1 MRLTKLEIHGFKSF
15 ADQTEMLF
23 EPGVTAIV
31 GPNGCG
37 KSNVSDAVRWVLG
50 EQKARALRGAKM
62 EEVIFQG
69 SSARRA
75 VNVAEVSL
83 HFENDDGTL
92 DIPFRE
98 VVITRRLSR
107 SGESDYFLNNA
118 PCRLRDIHDM
128 VRGTGLG
135 ADSGVVIEAKM
146 VDALLSDRPDDR
158 RELFEEAAGVGLY
171 RDRKRSAERRLEET
185 TVDLSRIDDLI
196 GEVQSQVRSLA
207 RQRKR
212 AERHAELM
220 ARRLT
225 LEIAHASREM
235 NAWHGE
241 LARLEERLT
250 ALRINVPGGEETLRV
265 AESSRDI
272 ALSTRT
278 TAEARRSELA
288 RLVSDQRESTQA
300 LRGEIAV
307 AEERLRNATSR
318 RERAEEERRE
328 GDAAAGR
335 VNSELER
342 AASELAQ
349 LEAALK
355 AADAALA
362 EHARHEEEVRA
373 GLVASRAELEQSD
386 RALRDLREQLHRV
399 ELDQQGAEREREDL
413 RARIAT
419 LEQEQVQLFDAAEAV
434 RRDLAEAEDE
444 AAMAAAGAAATSS
457 AADTA
462 RNLLQQERTRDAEAR
477 SELLRAEELNTS
489 LAARLSALEGLE
501 RERVGLAPA
510 AARLLKERGV
520 FGDGAILGPLSD
532 FITADAASAALVER
546 FLGATVNAV
555 LVRDR
560 AVAEA
565 IRAWHAS
572 TSPGPLLLLPLD
584 AADTNDQGLSEV
596 PSDLAALV
604 RTSSPAAHW
613 VRSLLG
619 RVISTDSGT
628 AFVDRRGAVW
638 LPAAESGHGPLRRRA
653 EIGEL
658 QSAVANSTSARQAAL
673 AAAESHRGSLA
684 AAERASIVAL
694 EAASEAVRANSEAAE
709 RSAALGRLHQ
719 RASREAAEARA
730 LIDRLIERESA
741 VSARL
746 ESLAIAKLD
755 AQEKI
760 ARHESVSAVAR
771 ETLVAAER
779 RQDEAREHRT
789 ASEIR
794 RAQAHAQLD
803 VASGRQRHLSEE
815 FQSATGRL
823 DSLVLELSTLST
835 ADAQLTEQL
844 TQWQRDLDARH
855 TTLED
860 TEMMLAEAER
870 AVKQVDEEL
879 SATEHRLS
887 DMRRHTSSLSEELHA
902 AELRYTELSGRRAAI
917 RERLEA
923 EWRKP
928 VDELLAGAETLDLG
942 DEELRAEAALVREQL
957 EALGPVNPL
966 AIEEYDEETKRLEF
980 LTTQRDDLNSAKAS
994 LHQAIR
1000 EIDTT
1005 ARDLFLQTFV
1015 QVREN
1020 FRNIFMTLF
1029 GGGECDLRLENPA
1042 SPLEGDIEIHASPR
1056 GKRTQRIH
1064 LLSSGEKAL
1073 VALSLLFGIFLTK
1086 PSPFCLLDE
1095 VDAPLDDQNIGHF
1108 VRMLNRFKANT
1119 QFIVITH
1126 NPRTTTEAADAV
1138 YGVTMQEPGVS
1149 SLVSVRMRGRTVD
1162 ETIGPPT
1169 STHAPHRH
1177 VQTAPAPSPTPIPA
1191 DDTADTAPVT
1201 A

>member
-15 ADQTEMLF
+15 ADRTEMLF

-107 SGESDYFLNNA
+107 SGESDYFLNSS

-146 VDALLSDRPDDR
+146 VDALLSDRPDER

-185 TVDLSRIDDLI
+185 TADLSRIDDLI
-196 GEVQSQVRSLA
+196 SEVQSQVRSLA

-212 AERHAELM
+212 AERHTELT

-225 LEIAHASREM
+225 LEVAHASREM
-235 NAWHGE
+235 DAWRGE
-241 LARLEERLT
+241 LSRLEARLL
-250 ALRINVPGGEETLRV
+250 ALRVEVPAEDEAVRV
-265 AESSRDI
+265 AESSRDTTLG
-272 ALSTRT
+272 ART
-278 TAEARRSELA
+278 TAEARRTELA
-288 RLVSDQRESTQA
+288 RLVSDQRESTHA

-328 GDAAAGR
+328 GDAIAGR
-335 VNSELER
+335 VNIELER
-342 AASELAQ
+342 AVSELAS
-349 LEAALK
+349 LETALTQ
-355 AADAALA
+355 ADTALA
-362 EHARHEEEVRA
+362 GHAQQEEDVRSA
-373 GLVASRAELEQSD
+373 LALSRAQLEQSD
-386 RALRDLREQLHRV
+386 RSLRELREELHRAQ
-399 ELDQQGAEREREDL
+399 LDRQGSEREQQDL
-413 RARIAT
+413 YARRVL
-419 LEQEQVQLFDAAEAV
+419 LEGEQLQLFDAAEAA
-434 RRDLAEAEDE
+434 RRE
-444 AAMAAAGAAATSS
+444 MAAAEDAAAI
-457 AADTA
+457 AAGRVGYTA
-462 RNLLQQERTRDAEAR
+462 QEAEAAR
-477 SELLRAEELNTS
+477 DLVKEAREREAAARFDLLRAEELHAA
-489 LAARLSALEGLE
+489 LAAKLSALEGLE

-510 AARLLKERGV
+510 AARLLRERAV

-532 FITADAASAALVER
+532 FITADAVSAGLVEK

-560 AVAEA
+560 AAAEA
-565 IRAWHAS
+565 VRVWHAS
-572 TSPGPLLLLPLD
+572 TSPGPLLLLPVSSAENGDGD
-584 AADTNDQGLSEV
+584 APDGTA
-596 PSDLAALV
+596 DLAGLV
-604 RTSSPAAHW
+604 VASSPASKW

-619 RVISTDSGT
+619 RVTSMESGS
-628 AFVDRRGAVW
+628 AFIDARGAVW
-638 LPAAESGHGPLRRRA
+638 LPAVESGGGPLRRRA
-653 EIGEL
+653 EIADL
-658 QSAVANSTSARQAAL
+658 HQSVTNSAGSRQALVYVAEYEKTAL
-673 AAAESHRGSLA
+673 ATAERVSLLAQEAAAEA
-684 AAERASIVAL
+684 A
-694 EAASEAVRANSEAAE
+694 RANTEAME
-709 RSAALGRLHQ
+709 RSAAVARRHQ
-719 RASREAAEARA
+719 RAARESAEARV
-730 LIDRLIERESA
+730 LIDRLIEREASA
-741 VSARL
+741 AERVATFAATIIEIGVRIA
-746 ESLAIAKLD
+746 EHEAIVTA
-755 AQEKI
+755 
-760 ARHESVSAVAR
+760 AR
-771 ETLVAAER
+771 EALVAAER

-789 ASEIR
+789 ASQIR
-794 RAQAHAQLD
+794 RAQAYAQLE
-803 VASGRQRHLSEE
+803 VASDRQRHLSEE

-823 DSLVLELSTLST
+823 ESLQLELSTLSS

-844 TQWQRDLDARH
+844 SQWRSDLDARLA
-855 TTLED
+855 TLED
-860 TEMMLAEAER
+860 AEIRLAEAEQ
-870 AVKQVDEEL
+870 AVKDVDEQL
-879 SATEHRLS
+879 TATDHRLS
-887 DMRRHTSSLSEELHA
+887 EMRRHATSRSDELHA
-902 AELRYTELSGRRAAI
+902 AELRYTELSGKKAAI

-928 VDELLAGAETLDLG
+928 VEELLAGAETLEMTD
-942 DEELRAEAALVREQL
+942 DELVAEASLVREQL

-966 AIEEYDEETKRLEF
+966 AIEEYDEETRRLEF

-1000 EIDTT
+1000 EIDAT
-1005 ARDLFLQTFV
+1005 ARELFLQTFV

-1029 GGGECDLRLENPA
+1029 GGGECDLRLENSA

-1108 VRMLNRFKANT
+1108 VRMLNRFKGNT

-1149 SLVSVRMRGRTVD
+1149 SLVSVRMRGKTVD
-1162 ETIGPPT
+1162 ETIGPP
-1169 STHAPHRH
+1169 SPTHAPHRQH
-1177 VQTAPAPSPTPIPA
+1177 PLPAPLS
-1191 DDTADTAPVT
+1191 TADETAEVI

>member
-83 HFENDDGTL
+83 HFENDDGAL

-118 PCRLRDIHDM
+118 ACRLRDIHDM

-212 AERHAELM
+212 AERHAELTS
-220 ARRLT
+220 RRLT
-225 LEIAHASREM
+225 LEVAHAAREM
-235 NAWHGE
+235 SAWRDE

-250 ALRINVPGGEETLRV
+250 TLRIDVPREDEALRT
-265 AESSRDI
+265 AESERD
-272 ALSTRT
+272 ASLGTRT
-278 TAEARRSELA
+278 GAEARRAELA

-328 GDAAAGR
+328 GDAVAGR
-335 VNSELER
+335 VSSELER
-342 AASELAQ
+342 AAEELAR
-349 LEAALK
+349 LETAL
-355 AADAALA
+355 ASADTALA
-362 EHARHEEEVRA
+362 EHAQHEEQVRA
-373 GLVASRAELEQSD
+373 ELVASRAKLDQSD
-386 RALRDLREQLHRV
+386 QRLRQLREELHRI
-399 ELDQQGAEREREDL
+399 ELDQQGAERERNDL
-413 RARIAT
+413 SARVTA
-419 LEQEQVQLFDAAEAV
+419 LEGEQLQLLDAVESA
-434 RRDLAEAEDE
+434 RRDLAAAEDT
-444 AAMAAAGAAATSS
+444 AAMAAAGASATAAAS
-457 AADTA
+457 DTA
-462 RNLLQQERTRDAEAR
+462 REVLQQAREREAAAR
-477 SELLRAEELNTS
+477 SDLLRAEELNTS
-489 LAARLSALEGLE
+489 LTARLSALEGLE

-510 AARLLKERGV
+510 AARLLKERAA
-520 FGDGAILGPLSD
+520 FGDGAVLGPLSD
-532 FITADAASAALVER
+532 FITTDAASASLVER
-546 FLGATVNAV
+546 FLGVTVNAV

-565 IRAWHAS
+565 VRAWHAS
-572 TSPGPLLLLPLD
+572 SAPGPLLLLPLD
-584 AADTNDQGLSEV
+584 SVGGSFEEV
-596 PSDLAALV
+596 PETSADLAGMVKSA
-604 RTSSPAAHW
+604 SPAVHW
-613 VRSLLG
+613 VRALLG
-619 RVISTDSGT
+619 RVISTDGGA
-628 AFVDRRGAVW
+628 AFVDARGAVW
-638 LPAAESGHGPLRRRA
+638 LPAAESGPGPLRRRA
-653 EIGEL
+653 EIAEL
-658 QSAVANSTSARQAAL
+658 QQAVANSASARQAAL
-673 AAAESHRGSLA
+673 GAMESHRGELA
-684 AAERASIVAL
+684 AAERASLIAQ
-694 EAASEAVRANSEAAE
+694 EAASEAARASTAAAE
-709 RSAALGRLHQ
+709 RSASLARQHQ
-719 RASREAAEARA
+719 RVAREAAEARA
-730 LIDRLIERESA
+730 LLDRLVERQGAATARIDALAATSFDIKTQISEHETA
-741 VSARL
+741 V
-746 ESLAIAKLD
+746 
-755 AQEKI
+755 
-760 ARHESVSAVAR
+760 AVAR
-771 ETLVAAER
+771 DAVQAAELK
-779 RQDEAREHRT
+779 QDAAREHRT
-789 ASEIR
+789 ASQIR
-794 RAQAHAQLD
+794 RAQAHAQLE

-823 DSLVLELSTLST
+823 DSLLLELSTLSS
-835 ADAQLTEQL
+835 ADAQLTHQL
-844 TQWQRDLDARH
+844 SQWQRDLDARQA
-855 TTLED
+855 TLQE
-860 TEMMLAEAER
+860 TEIMLAEGER
-870 AVKQVDEEL
+870 TVREIDEEVAAAEHGL
-879 SATEHRLS
+879 TE
-887 DMRRHTSSLSEELHA
+887 MRRHASALSEELHA

-928 VDELLAGAETLDLG
+928 VDELLAGAETLEMG
-942 DEELRAEAALVREQL
+942 DDALRAEAALVREQL

-966 AIEEYDEETKRLEF
+966 AIEEYDEETKRLDF
-980 LTTQRDDLNSAKAS
+980 LTTQRDDLNAAKAS

-1005 ARDLFLQTFV
+1005 ARELFLQTFV

-1029 GGGECDLRLENPA
+1029 GGGECDLRLENPE

-1108 VRMLNRFKANT
+1108 VRMLNRFKSNT

-1162 ETIGPPT
+1162 ETIGPP
-1169 STHAPHRH
+1169 SPTHAPHRH
-1177 VQTAPAPSPTPIPA
+1177 TPPAPDTTPIPVA
-1191 DDTADTAPVT
+1191 DETASISV
-1201 A
+1201 